1 MKFQTIQRSTAPEMV
16 VEQILNSLKTGE
28 LKPGEKLPSE
38 RNLAI
43 MFGVG
48 RSSVREATK
57 ALIVMGC
64 LEAHQGKGT
73 FVSEDFLDRGQ
84 SASEFLEA
92 LEAVTI
98 FNLMEAREILECRAI
113 ELATKRADQKYIERL
128 KLAVEALEDCGDDK
142 KRFYEADLAF
152 HFALAEGTN
161 NLVITELMKLLV
173 RKVHRYHSKFMA
185 TTSETYEKTI
195 ATANQILAS
204 IISGN
209 GEKAADCMRDHLN
222 VVNAAL
228 QDVISEGQTSN

>member
-1 MKFQTIQRSTAPEMV
+1 MKFETIQRSSAPEMV
-16 VEQILNSLKTGE
+16 VDQILDSLKRGE
-28 LKPGEKLPSE
+28 LKPGDKLPSE
-38 RNLAI
+38 RNLAS

-98 FNLMEAREILECRAI
+98 FNLMEAREILECKAI
-113 ELATKRADQKYIERL
+113 ELATKRADKKYIERL
-128 KLAVEALEDCGDDK
+128 KLTAEALESCGDDNK
-142 KRFYEADLAF
+142 SFYEADLDF

-173 RKVHRYHSKFMA
+173 RKVLKYHSKFMA
-185 TTSETYEKTI
+185 TTSETREKTI
-195 ATANQILAS
+195 ATANQILIH
-204 IISGN
+204 IIDEN
-209 GEKAADCMRDHLN
+209 GEKAAECMRDHLN

-228 QDVISEGQTSN
+228 KDVICEGQISN

>member
-1 MKFQTIQRSTAPEMV
+1 MKFVTIHRSTASEMV

-38 RNLAI
+38 RNLAT

-73 FVSEDFLDRGQ
+73 FVSADFLDKGQ
-84 SASEFLEA
+84 SASEFLKA

-98 FNLMEAREILECRAI
+98 FNLMEAREILECNAI
-113 ELATKRADQKYIERL
+113 ELATKRADKKYIEQL
-128 KLAVEALEDCGDDK
+128 KLAVESLENCGDDK
-142 KRFYEADLAF
+142 RRFYEADLAF

-185 TTSETYEKTI
+185 TTSETQEKTI
-195 ATANQILAS
+195 TTANQIFS
-204 IISGN
+204 HIIEGK
-209 GEKAADCMRDHLN
+209 GAKAAESMRDHLN

-228 QDVISEGQTSN
+228 KDVIY